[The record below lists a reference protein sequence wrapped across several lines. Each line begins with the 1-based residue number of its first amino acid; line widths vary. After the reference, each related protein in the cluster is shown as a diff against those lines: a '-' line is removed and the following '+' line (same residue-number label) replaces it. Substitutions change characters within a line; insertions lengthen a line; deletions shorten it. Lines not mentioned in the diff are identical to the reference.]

1 MIWVAEKLND
11 AAESELHDPGVFG
24 AQLAVLNR
32 QFEDGDISTKEFE
45 PGRGKAARPAA
56 CCTGRPRTEQS
67 KVTHSWMTQPK

>member
-32 QFEDGDISTKEFE
+32 ELEDGDISTEKFE
-45 PGRGKAARPAA
+45 CRHATGAYVPGAAFAPGTYA
-56 CCTGRPRTEQS
+56 
-67 KVTHSWMTQPK
+67 V